1 MKWGRWS
8 KKAKTV
14 KQFMD
19 VSLALSLGK
28 PLSMGTGS
36 NQVLKFTS
44 LPVLIGSVATSLPS
58 PYPKGKI
65 IWCHRCQHKHVFI
78 YSETISTHCS

>member
-1 MKWGRWS
+1 MKWVRWS

-28 PLSMGTGS
+28 PLS
-36 NQVLKFTS
+36 VLKFTS

-65 IWCHRCQHKHVFI
+65 I
-78 YSETISTHCS
+78 